1 MKQLSVIEAHGILL
15 LRADKGMY
23 VLFILCVR
31 AKTFWLCNSVDTE
44 YGSYFGL

>member
-23 VLFILCVR
+23 LILCEGTDVM
-31 AKTFWLCNSVDTE
+31 ALYFNE
-44 YGSYFGL
+44 YKDYNIYILY